1 MGKSLKSVVIKSLF
15 TRLNRRVTYYRNLK
29 SVTLQYNLK
38 ETFQQKHVVTFSH
51 IFWPK
56 ENHNH
61 KSKAHLGFVRNL
73 LQEKLMIKS
82 ELYNMMYCM
91 QNYKE
96 TFFVKFNQ
104 ITMSR

>member
-1 MGKSLKSVVIKSLF
+1 MLL
-15 TRLNRRVTYYRNLK
+15 L
-29 SVTLQYNLK
+29 
-38 ETFQQKHVVTFSH
+38 FSH